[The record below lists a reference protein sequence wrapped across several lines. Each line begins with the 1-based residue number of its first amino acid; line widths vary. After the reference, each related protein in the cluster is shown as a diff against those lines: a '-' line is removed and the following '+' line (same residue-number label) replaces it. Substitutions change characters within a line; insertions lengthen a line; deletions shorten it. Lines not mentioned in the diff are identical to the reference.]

1 MILITLTT
9 VLMSCRSCP
18 KASEL
23 YWTSV
28 PDPIVD
34 GVSVVTYDVE
44 TKTVQVP
51 LWYWLNLTDYIIDT
65 EANKKILLED

>member
-1 MILITLTT
+1 MILITSIT
-9 VLMSCRSCP
+9 VLMSCHSCP

-28 PDPIVD
+28 PDPLVD
-34 GVSVVTYDVE
+34 GVSVVTYNVE

>member
-1 MILITLTT
+1 MILLTLIT

-18 KASEL
+18 KANEL
-23 YWTSV
+23 YWSNV

-34 GVSVVTYDVE
+34 GVSVVTYNVD
-44 TKTVQVP
+44 TKTVQIP